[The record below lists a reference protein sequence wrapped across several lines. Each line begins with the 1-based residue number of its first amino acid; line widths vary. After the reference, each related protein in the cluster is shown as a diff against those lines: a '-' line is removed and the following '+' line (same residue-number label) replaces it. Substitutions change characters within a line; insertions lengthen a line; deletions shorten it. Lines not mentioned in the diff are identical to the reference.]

1 MAFDGFITKAIV
13 VELDKEI
20 LNAKIDKINQPDKN
34 SIYLGLYKNGQ
45 NYLLH
50 LCIHPENCRIHL
62 TTHPKQNPLVAPN
75 FCMLLR
81 KHILGF
87 KIISISMDDLER
99 TVELLLECYNDFSE
113 KVIKKLV
120 IEIMGRYS
128 NIFLLDSESK
138 IIDSLK
144 HVNTSRNLLP
154 KTVYTPPVSSKVSLF
169 DLQNFAEFYNSL
181 SAYHFSLN
189 NAFIGFSK
197 NFAEF
202 LMRKFTVIPSK
213 KESFIPLYE
222 YLQKLVKFDN
232 FYCLELEDN
241 DYVLDTTST
250 NVPLQVNFFIDDFYF
265 EKESKAQFIN
275 LRDTLLKMILS
286 VLKKYEKRLE
296 NINHKLKETE
306 NMDLYKLYG
315 ELLIANLYKCN
326 KNIDSITV
334 ENYYDENNPLTI
346 PLDKSVS
353 PHKNADRYFKRYS
366 KLKNALKIVSV
377 QKVETEQELEYIE
390 SIVFSLENSKSFEDL
405 NDIYLELSS
414 SYLFNDFFKNKSK
427 KEKVKQS
434 KSSPISMTVDGYTI
448 LIGKNNKQNDT
459 LTLKTAR
466 PYDMWFHTQK
476 IHGSHVILKLEP
488 NAKINDSIL
497 HTCAVLAVQYSK
509 GKGSTNVPVD
519 YTYVKYVK
527 KPIGA
532 KPGMVTYT
540 HQKTLFVNPM
550 E

>member
-1 MAFDGFITKAIV
+1 MAFDGFVTRAIV
-13 VELDKEI
+13 VELNKEI

-34 SIYLGLYKNGQ
+34 SIYLGLYKNGK

-50 LCIHPENCRIHL
+50 LCIHPENYRIHL
-62 TTHPKQNPLVAPN
+62 TTHPKANPLVAPN

-81 KHILGF
+81 KHLLGAKIL
-87 KIISISMDDLER
+87 SVYMDNLER
-99 TVELLLECYNDFSE
+99 TVELLLECYNEFSE
-113 KVIKKLV
+113 KVTKKLV

-128 NIFLLDSESK
+128 NIFLLDMENK

-144 HVNTSRNLLP
+144 HVNTNRNLFP
-154 KTVYTPPVSSKVSLF
+154 KAIYTPLVSSKVSLF
-169 DLQNFAEFYNSL
+169 DLQNFEEFYNSL

-197 NFAEF
+197 TFAEF
-202 LMRKFTVIPSK
+202 LIHKFAIIFSK
-213 KESFIPLYE
+213 KESILPLYE
-222 YLQKLVKFDN
+222 YLQKLIKFDN
-232 FYCLELEDN
+232 FQCLRLGNN
-241 DYVLDTTST
+241 DYVLDVVPTSA
-250 NVPLQVNFFIDDFYF
+250 PLQVNFFIDDFYF
-265 EKESKAQFIN
+265 EKESKDQFVH
-275 LRDTLLKMILS
+275 LRDTLLKMILT

-296 NINHKLKETE
+296 NINHKLKEAE

-326 KNIDSITV
+326 ENIDSITV

-346 PLDKSVS
+346 PLDKSIS
-353 PHKNADRYFKRYS
+353 PHKNADRYFKKYS

-377 QKVETEQELEYIE
+377 QKLETEQELEYME
-390 SIVFSLENSKSFEDL
+390 SIVFSLENSKSLEDL

-414 SYLFNDFFKNKSK
+414 SQLFKDFFKSKSK
-427 KEKVKQS
+427 KEKIKQS
-434 KSSPISMTVDGYTI
+434 KNSPISMTVDGYTI

-488 NAKINDSIL
+488 NAEINDSIL
-497 HTCAVLAVQYSK
+497 HACAVLAAQYSK